1 MNFGFTKAQLI
12 GFAVMVL
19 AIILAPF
26 FFYPI
31 VVMQV
36 MCFAVFAM
44 GANLLMGSLGQLS
57 LGQAAYFGLGGY
69 VTGYLVQSMGLT
81 PELGI
86 IAAALAS
93 GRPR

>member
-19 AIILAPF
+19 AVILAPF

-57 LGQAAYFGLGGY
+57 LGQAAYFGVAPCSGCCRWQA
-69 VTGYLVQSMGLT
+69 TGSCMCWW
-81 PELGI
+81 
-86 IAAALAS
+86 
-93 GRPR
+93 R